1 MSNCSSSTTPLPLLR
16 FRRKEGEERSF
27 PTGRGWISLLGCKDI
42 YPRKEITDIN
52 LLMNG
57 MKSTLFAIS
66 RPALV
71 LAAGLWLLSCTKEEG
86 EDLLVGTDPVCFEV
100 VDGWSESAAEPDVA
114 AFRSD
119 VQSRER
125 SLDAIREENAGAE
138 HPMYLEAVVTE
149 GVPGRPQ
156 AVTRGVQIEDEA
168 DFYDS
173 FGVSAYA
180 YSGEWNEQC
189 KPNLMYNVRVS
200 RNAAS
205 DRWVPDGRRYF
216 WPKNKEWVRFFAYAP
231 YQLPTGAKLLSKVGD
246 GGIPKIRYKVP
257 ADVNEQIDLLIATP
271 DAVRSEEYDVLVYPG
286 RGMPL
291 TFRHA
296 LTAIQF
302 RVKSVAE
309 QNSGRRIRRIRLA
322 DIPTTGDCTM
332 QPDAEG
338 GLVWE
343 IARGTAASRN
353 TYTFDLD
360 VPLAAGQQITEGD
373 QTLMMF
379 PHTIQADL
387 YIYVWL
393 NGENLDETAPHRFS
407 IHGQTWPI
415 GKTVTYAFSM

>member
-1 MSNCSSSTTPLPLLR
+1 
-16 FRRKEGEERSF
+16 
-27 PTGRGWISLLGCKDI
+27 
-42 YPRKEITDIN
+42 
-52 LLMNG
+52 

-86 EDLLVGTDPVCFEV
+86 EDLLAGTDPVCFEV
-100 VDGWSESAAEPDVA
+100 VDGWSEPAAEPGVA

-119 VQSRER
+119 VRNRER

-156 AVTRGVQIEDEA
+156 AVTRGVQIGNEA

-200 RNAAS
+200 RNAAT

-231 YQLPTGAKLLSKVGD
+231 YELPTGAKLLSKVGD
-246 GGIPKIRYKVP
+246 GGVPKIRYKVP

-286 RGMPL
+286 KGMPL

-309 QNSGRRIRRIRLA
+309 QNSGRRIRRIQLS
-322 DIPTTGDCTM
+322 DVPNSGECSL
-332 QPDAEG
+332 QPDAAG
-338 GLVWE
+338 HLKWDIVF
-343 IARGTAASRN
+343 GTAGTRLR
-353 TYTFDLD
+353 YTLDLD
-360 VPLAAGQQITEGD
+360 VPLIAGRQITEGA
-373 QTLMMF
+373 QTLMLL
-379 PHTIQADL
+379 PHTIDADVQ
-387 YIYVWL
+387 IRVWL
-393 NGENLDETAPHRFS
+393 DGEDLDKTAPHKFG
-407 IHGQTWPI
+407 IQGQTWPI

>member
-1 MSNCSSSTTPLPLLR
+1 
-16 FRRKEGEERSF
+16 
-27 PTGRGWISLLGCKDI
+27 
-42 YPRKEITDIN
+42 
-52 LLMNG
+52 

-86 EDLLVGTDPVCFEV
+86 EDLLAGTDPVCFEV
-100 VDGWSESAAEPDVA
+100 VDGWSEPAAEPGVA

-119 VQSRER
+119 VRNRER

-156 AVTRGVQIEDEA
+156 AVTRGVQIGNEA

-200 RNAAS
+200 RNAAT

-231 YQLPTGAKLLSKVGD
+231 YELPTGAKLLSKVGD
-246 GGIPKIRYKVP
+246 GGVPKIRYKVP

-286 RGMPL
+286 KGMPL

-309 QNSGRRIRRIRLA
+309 QNSGRRIRRIRVA

-338 GLVWE
+338 GLMWE

-360 VPLAAGQQITEGD
+360 VPLAAGQQITEGA

-379 PHTIQADL
+379 PHTIQADI
-387 YIYVWL
+387 YISVWL
-393 NGENLDETAPHRFS
+393 DGEDLDKTAPHKFG
-407 IHGQTWPI
+407 IQGQTWPI